1 MSGLLGKLKD
11 PDSYDHPVFFI
22 FFLVLV
28 LIPVLALMNLG
39 ATKLGLPGPKALIG
53 SLT

>member
-1 MSGLLGKLKD
+1 MSLLAKLKD

-28 LIPVLALMNLG
+28 LIPVLALINVG
-39 ATKLGLPGPKALIG
+39 AQKLGLPGTKALVN